1 MTKLASQ
8 AILRAPIVT
17 IMLFQVAALLARAY
31 LQTRLIAG
39 GEPKPNAHD
48 LSYLIVPPIL
58 MILMLPILRQHG
70 AFLLTLLRRQDLTM
84 RLVVWSV
91 ILGITL
97 RLTYWGGLVSLVSF
111 GVLHNSDPAA
121 VVGPVI
127 SFACPEPGGLAL
139 SLLVVSFLTPIVE
152 EVLNRGLILHTLLHH
167 PKLYA
172 VVLSSTLFAIMHHPQ
187 AIFVAFLIGLFL
199 AVQVINCKTLW
210 AALVTHATYN
220 AVSVLDWECISTQWN
235 PIATTS
241 SMIATGLI
249 ATVLAIVGIT
259 FSIYLVTST
268 DIGALTRPDV
278 RDF

>member
-1 MTKLASQ
+1 
-8 AILRAPIVT
+8 
-17 IMLFQVAALLARAY
+17 MLFQVAALFARAY
-31 LQTRLIAG
+31 LETRLIAG
-39 GEPKPNAHD
+39 GEPKPFAHD

-127 SFACPEPGGLAL
+127 SFACPEPGVLAL
-139 SLLVVSFLTPIVE
+139 SFLVVSFLTPIVE
-152 EVLNRGLILHTLLHH
+152 EVLNRGLILQTLLHH
-167 PKLYA
+167 RKLYA
-172 VVLSSTLFAIMHHPQ
+172 VVLSSTLFAIVHHPQ
-187 AIFVAFLIGLFL
+187 AIFVSFLIGLFL
-199 AVQVINCKTLW
+199 AGQVIKSKTLW
-210 AALVTHATYN
+210 AGLVTHATYN

-235 PIATTS
+235 PIATTP
-241 SMIATGLI
+241 SMMATGLI
-249 ATVLAIVGIT
+249 AAALAVVGIRI
-259 FSIYLVTST
+259 SIYLITNT

-278 RDF
+278 RNF